1 MTSSIKVRIADAI
14 LGRRPGAFFFVLL
27 AAIYYL
33 VFWMAADLKDT
44 AYFGGDTWE
53 YQSMG
58 VNFAKGHGLQI
69 FGGVEPFETYKFEPF
84 DSPPA
89 YYNEFFA
96 RAGRQTFY
104 RTPVY
109 QLFLGLVYKAVGIS
123 PRTIKCL
130 QLLMLVVIAAA
141 LPFIGLRYWEK
152 SGFIAGLVAGVLYL
166 ATNRRFAEEIMT
178 ECLTAFAVFLVLV
191 SFMAHERRRNML
203 TAISLGLSLGFAPLV
218 KGTLFFLPILIGAAI
233 LVRAVADRD
242 PKAFK
247 RLIVITAA
255 ATLLIAPWTAYV
267 RLRTGAVVVLSTQ
280 GDYQLLA
287 DNTEFCADG
296 RWHPEGI
303 EKKDSFYNTDGI
315 PREQVVA
322 KVVNFYWH
330 HPALLPRCMAA
341 KFVAGFGPLPF
352 LWMFAAFVILAGL
365 GRMADRRLKSD
376 ALKVVCFSVLAS
388 LSVLAFGAAYH
399 VAQQRRIHIDEWI
412 AGGWLLPKAV
422 PVVAIGWLVYLL
434 VAGRAAFR
442 IPTAFWIIAVNFLL
456 MTLVFHAEP
465 SSIVGSR
472 LVASMDFIF
481 ALLCCASGIY
491 FFRDVGVTLQKPVAP
506 WTKMESG

>member
-1 MTSSIKVRIADAI
+1 
-14 LGRRPGAFFFVLL
+14 
-27 AAIYYL
+27 
-33 VFWMAADLKDT
+33 
-44 AYFGGDTWE
+44 
-53 YQSMG
+53 
-58 VNFAKGHGLQI
+58 LQI

-89 YYNEFFA
+89 YYNMFFA

-152 SGFIAGLVAGVLYL
+152 SGFMAGLVAGVLYL
-166 ATNRRFAEEIMT
+166 ATNRRLAEEIMT

-203 TAISLGLSLGFAPLV
+203 TAVSLGLSLGFAPLV
-218 KGTLFFLPILIGAAI
+218 KGTLFFLPVLIGAAI
-233 LVRAVADRD
+233 LVRAAADRD
-242 PKAFK
+242 AKAFK
-247 RLIVITAA
+247 RLIVITTA
-255 ATLLIAPWTAYV
+255 ATLLIGPWTAYV

-280 GDYQLLA
+280 GGSQLLA
-287 DNTEFCADG
+287 DNTEYCADG
-296 RWHPEGI
+296 RWHPEWA
-303 EKKDSFYNTDGI
+303 EKKDSFYHMDGI
-315 PREQVVA
+315 PREQVVT
-322 KVVNFYWH
+322 KVVNFYRH
-330 HPALLPRCMAA
+330 NPALLPRCMTA
-341 KFVAGFGPLPF
+341 KFVAGFVPLPF
-352 LWMFAAFVILAGL
+352 LWMFAAFVLLDGL
-365 GRMADRRLKSD
+365 RRFAYRKLKSD
-376 ALKVVCFSVLAS
+376 ALKVVCSAVLAS
-388 LSVLAFGAAYH
+388 LSVLACVAAYH
-399 VAQQRRIHIDEWI
+399 VARQRRIHIDEWI

-472 LVASMDFIF
+472 LVAPMDFIF
-481 ALLCCASGIY
+481 ALLCCVSGIY
-491 FFRDVGVTLQKPVAP
+491 FFRDVGVTTLRPRGNRVKG
-506 WTKMESG
+506 EIIFG